1 MLSRPS
7 RPRPRGRAA
16 DAAAATGPVRAGRG
30 YRPGDRAYRRIVVGL
45 GLGGLANFALL
56 YYVQPLLPSLA
67 QRYAVPAG
75 TSAQALSVSTM
86 AMAVA
91 LLGIGPL
98 SDAVGRVN
106 VLRWS
111 LAASG
116 ALGLV
121 SAFVTSW
128 SALLVL
134 RGLMGVALAGL
145 PAVALAYLR
154 EEIHPSAHPQANATY
169 IAGTATGGALG
180 RLLPGPLDAWGGWT
194 FATCVVAGVTLAA
207 ALAVVLLVPA
217 SSGFTPTPP
226 RVRAVLAA
234 MGRTVRDPVVVALCV
249 VGFAGMGAFVGVY
262 NAIAFRLQAPPYAMG
277 HAATLVYLAYPVGIA
292 GPTVARLLAARWG
305 RLPATVLLV
314 GGMAAGT
321 LLVGAGPLPAVMV
334 GLGVLT
340 FAFLATHSQATG
352 WVVDRARR
360 TGLGTAQASSGYL
373 LAYYTGSAAIGVT
386 ATHLWASHG
395 WAAVTVL
402 SLGLAVL
409 AAAATALAARGE
421 RTGPRHQDA
430 GDGAPVTDAVVP
442 GP

>member
-1 MLSRPS
+1 MSSATAEIPTLAA
-7 RPRPRGRAA
+7 RGR
-16 DAAAATGPVRAGRG
+16 GCG
-30 YRPGDRAYRRIVVGL
+30 PGDPVYRRIVL
-45 GLGGLANFALL
+45 GLAVGGLANFAML

-67 QRYAVPAG
+67 ARYGVSAG
-75 TSAQALSVSTM
+75 TSAQALSISTL

-116 ALGLV
+116 VLGVASAL
-121 SAFVTSW
+121 VTSW

-154 EEIHPSAHPQANATY
+154 EEVRPGAHLQANATY

-194 FATCVVAGVTLAA
+194 FATLVVAGMTLAA
-207 ALAVVLLVPA
+207 ALAVGTLVPA
-217 SSGFTPTPP
+217 STGFTPTPP
-226 RVRAVLAA
+226 RVRAILDGMV
-234 MGRTVRDPVVVALCV
+234 RTVRDPVVVAICV

-262 NAIAFRLQAPPYAMG
+262 NAIAFRLQAPPYLMG

-292 GPTVARLLAARWG
+292 GPAVARRLVG
-305 RLPATVLLV
+305 RLGRWRATLVLV
-314 GGMAAGT
+314 GGMAAGS
-321 LLVGAGPLPAVMV
+321 LVVGAHPLPVVMT

-340 FAFLATHSQATG
+340 FSFLGLHSLATG
-352 WVVDRARR
+352 WVVDRART
-360 TGLGTAQASSGYL
+360 TGLGTAQASSSYL
-373 LAYYTGSAAIGVT
+373 LAYYTGSAAIGVS
-386 ATHLWASHG
+386 ATHLWALHG
-395 WAAVTVL
+395 WGAVTAL
-402 SLGLAVL
+402 SLALAV
-409 AAAATALAARGE
+409 AAAGGVLLAARAQRG
-421 RTGPRHQDA
+421 GA
-430 GDGAPVTDAVVP
+430 GP
-442 GP
+442 GPARAEVRLVAEA